1 MFCLAQGG
9 PAVECWIV
17 PNEVFPTELRSLGTG
32 LSTAG
37 SRVGA
42 AIGTYLVPSMLT
54 GLGVGNTMLVMAGV
68 CLAAVILTVT
78 LAEET
83 KGKTL
88 AETSAI

>member
-1 MFCLAQGG
+1 M
-9 PAVECWIV
+9 
-17 PNEVFPTELRSLGTG
+17 
-32 LSTAG
+32 
-37 SRVGA
+37 GA